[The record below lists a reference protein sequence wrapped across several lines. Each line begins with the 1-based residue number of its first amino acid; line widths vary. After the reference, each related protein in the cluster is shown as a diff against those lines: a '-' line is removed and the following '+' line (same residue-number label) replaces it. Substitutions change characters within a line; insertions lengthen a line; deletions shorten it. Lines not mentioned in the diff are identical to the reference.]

1 MKESDGSERQAI
13 LKVLLTKLLLYEL
26 RKQIVIQFSRLPDG
40 LDNDFKKQ
48 RDIESVIW
56 VDTGSE

>member
-1 MKESDGSERQAI
+1 MHKNFTQY
-13 LKVLLTKLLLYEL
+13 KQKKLLLYIMEVDSYPV
-26 RKQIVIQFSRLPDG
+26 QCIPDG